1 MHHRQSLQ
9 RLACCLIALLPVA
22 AIAANDDLIERFAT
36 IESAW
41 TAQIASDGKRVALG
55 CTNRQARAVCIYQL
69 DSAGQ
74 SPQIITLPADQL
86 LMGISWLDADWLLL
100 GVGHAQFSPSARVW
114 SFNLNRL
121 ARNIHT
127 GETSVLG
134 LATDL
139 AAIVPDAPGEV
150 LVRLKRGMVRA
161 DLTKGGRVKQRERF
175 RARIINAWFN
185 ARAEQVLALRAN
197 RDGTRFFAIS
207 GKNDTAVPLELGYS
221 PDRDH
226 PAPAWAGIAEAGRKL
241 GALGYFESDFVR
253 YHAFDTQTGKR
264 LPSDGRL
271 PTDRDIDGWIVGPA
285 SDEVLGVLY
294 TTDVTRQIFFDATLE
309 SIQASAAKALSG
321 QVVKVLSWNRDRSA
335 ATLSAASPGAS
346 ETFYI
351 FDRKSAALS
360 PLGEA
365 RPQLASLPKSTTV
378 TLRYPAGDRLP
389 IEAFVTLPPGKR
401 SADGPFPLIVMPR
414 QHLSARDDASFNW
427 WVEFFAQRGYAV
439 LRPNFRGATGY
450 GKAFMQDGI
459 GEYGGAMIDDILEG
473 ARFAISSGLADR
485 KRVCFAGIGY
495 GGYGALMA
503 AQREPDLARCVV
515 AVNAITDPVSMYDY
529 AVKYCATDSEPLRD
543 WHRYMG
549 DRDRVKVDAAA
560 VSPARNASRFSVPVL
575 FLQDTRETLLTKSQ
589 SLQMKQQMELYRR
602 PSQWVEFEAGDPML
616 LTAEA
621 RRAVLTA
628 SDAFM
633 ATHLG
638 KEKVEWFR

>member
-1 MHHRQSLQ
+1 MNHREWLR
-9 RLACCLIALLPVA
+9 RLGAYLFALLSVVA
-22 AIAANDDLIERFAT
+22 VEAAADELIEQFAT
-36 IESAW
+36 LESAW
-41 TAQIASDGKRVALG
+41 TAQIATDGKRVALG
-55 CTNRQARAVCIYQL
+55 CTNRQARAVCIYPL
-69 DSAGQ
+69 DGVSQ

-86 LMGISWLDADWLLL
+86 LLTFSWLDAEWLMLE
-100 GVGHAQFSPSARVW
+100 VGQAQFSPSLRVW
-114 SFNLNRL
+114 SFDRNRL

-127 GETSVLG
+127 GKTSVLG
-134 LATDL
+134 LAEI

-150 LVRLKRGMVRA
+150 LVRRQGGVLRA
-161 DLTKGGRVKQRERF
+161 DLARDGRVTKREPF
-175 RARIINAWFN
+175 RTRMTHAWFD
-185 ARAEQVLALRAN
+185 ARAEQVLALRTN
-197 RDGTRFFAIS
+197 RDATRFFALS
-207 GKNDTAVPLELGYS
+207 GKNDTAVPLALGYS
-221 PDRDH
+221 PDQEH
-226 PAPAWAGIAEAGRKL
+226 PAPTWAGIVEGGKKL
-241 GALGYFESDFVR
+241 AALGYFESDYVR
-253 YHAFDTQTGKR
+253 YHVFDTQSGQR
-264 LPSDGRL
+264 LPSDTRL
-271 PTDRDIDGWIVGPA
+271 PTDRDIDAWIAGTA
-285 SDEVLGVLY
+285 SDEVLGVSY
-294 TTDVTRQIFFDATLE
+294 TTDVPRQLFFDAALD
-309 SIQASAAKALSG
+309 SIHASATKALSG
-321 QVVKVLSWNRDRSA
+321 QVVSMLSWTHDRSA
-335 ATLSAASPGAS
+335 ATLSAASPGAPES
-346 ETFYI
+346 FYV

-365 RPQLASLPKSTTV
+365 RPQLARLPKSTTV
-378 TLRYPAGDRLP
+378 SLRYPAVDRLP

-401 SADGPFPLIVMPR
+401 AADGPFPLIVMPR
-414 QHLSARDDASFNW
+414 QHLRARDDASFNW

-450 GKAFMQDGI
+450 GKAFMQNGV

-473 ARFAISSGLADR
+473 ARFAISSGLADG

-549 DRDRVKVDAAA
+549 GRDRVKVDAAA
-560 VSPARNASRFSVPVL
+560 VSPARNASRFNVPVL

-589 SLQMKQQMELYRR
+589 SLQMKQQMDLYRR